1 MIKFGII
8 GGTGLYHLP
17 HASISEEKQVTTP
30 FGDPSSSLKCGT
42 AGAYEIVFLAR
53 HGAEHNIFPEEI
65 NFRANIYALKREG
78 VTHIVS
84 VSAVGSLQENIHPG
98 EFVAVD
104 QFFDRT
110 RKQRHDTFFGDGLV
124 AHIAFSDPICA
135 NLREALITSARQAG
149 AVIHDSGTY
158 VNMEGPAFSTRAESE
173 FYHKQ
178 LKAAVIGMTNLTE
191 AKLAREAEIC
201 FTTLAQVSDYDSW
214 RAGEAGV
221 STDDILETIKKNA
234 EQTHKILGEL
244 LATYHPPEDCPC
256 RHALA
261 SALITPLESVPE
273 ETIKRLGV
281 LLTPYLPE

>member
-17 HASISEEKQVTTP
+17 HVTITEEKQVTTP
-30 FGDPSSSLKCGT
+30 FGDPSSVLKCGT
-42 AGAYEIVFLAR
+42 AGAHEIVFLAR
-53 HGAEHNIFPEEI
+53 HGATHNIFPEEI
-65 NFRANIYALKREG
+65 NYRANIYALKQEG

-110 RKQRHDTFFGDGLV
+110 RKQRHDTFFGNGMV
-124 AHIAFSDPICA
+124 AHIAFSDPICEHM
-135 NLREALITSARQAG
+135 RQALIQSARKAG
-149 AVIHDSGTY
+149 AAIHDGGTY

-173 FYHKQ
+173 FYHAQ
-178 LKAAVIGMTNLTE
+178 LKASVIGMTNLTE

-201 FTTLAQVSDYDSW
+201 FTTLAQVTDYDSW
-214 RAGEAGV
+214 RSEEAGV

-234 EQTHKILGEL
+234 DWTHKILGEFL
-244 LATYHPPEDCPC
+244 EMYQPSEDCPC

-261 SALITPLESVPE
+261 SALITPLETVPE
-273 ETIKRLGV
+273 ETLKRLEA